1 MRRLASRGCFVTS
14 SPSRTMRPP
23 VGRTRVFRQ
32 PRVVL
37 LPAPFGPSSPK
48 NSPASTA
55 NEIPR
60 TASTGGVRR
69 RPGYVFTRFSTTS
82 RLISLLGG
90 PAVADDHPPVLHHA
104 ADRGP
109 PPPDEGEEA
118 GRAQQD
124 EGPARPPLHIAP
136 PPVPGQRE
144 RRRHGHPRPGP
155 PPGEAHAAA

>member
-104 ADRGP
+104 ADPRPAPPAHGDGAGPAPHGAAP
-109 PPPDEGEEA
+109 PPPPIDTVPPQPA
-118 GRAQQD
+118 APPDRSRATARAPTP
-124 EGPARPPLHIAP
+124 PARRAP
-136 PPVPGQRE
+136 PT
-144 RRRHGHPRPGP
+144 
-155 PPGEAHAAA
+155 